1 MTLSREEVVR
11 KIDEVRA
18 SVDNQ
23 TRPFS
28 VKVSSFFDSLENRAS
43 KKAETTLAAIVAATA
58 SLGGTG
64 NARLDSIIYG
74 SVVCGILLGAGK
86 SAIKSALQGLSV
98 KSYESSPDDLVEAFH
113 KEIDKIKSTSSS
125 NDFNHIHDYSRI
137 LVLGDYKKRMM
148 QKDGKLSDNG
158 VAALDRAKMGFNKIF
173 INHNQ
178 PAVELAFAKK
188 VKVRNHYSSDNDM

>member
-1 MTLSREEVVR
+1 MTLSREEVLK
-11 KIDEVRA
+11 KIEEVRA
-18 SVDNQ
+18 NVDNQ

-98 KSYESSPDDLVEAFH
+98 RSYESSPDELVAAFH
-113 KEIDKIKSTSSS
+113 REIDKIKATSSS

-148 QKDGKLSDNG
+148 QKDGKLSDDG
-158 VAALDRAKMGFNKIF
+158 ATALDRAKMGFNKIF
-173 INHNQ
+173 LDHNQ

-188 VKVRNHYSSDNDM
+188 YREKNNQSLDR